1 MFSGGDAAPAGQ
13 GPAGGAAPGPGR
25 AGLTVPILD
34 VAGGYQNVP
43 EETTTDRDATVVL
56 GEEPPAAPRAGRA
69 CPRCRNRY
77 SGEVL
82 FCPFDGEPTGVA
94 PTWDP
99 SRDPLVGLTLVGRYA
114 VEAVLAEG
122 GMGTVYRVRHT
133 ALGNAFA
140 MKVLRRDLAHEPDL
154 VARLV
159 DEARATAAVGH
170 PNIVAVTDYGEIGSE
185 LLPDLGTLRLPYFVM
200 ELVGGQSLAELLRAE
215 GRIEPLRLAGILLQC
230 AAALDA
236 AHKAGIVHRD
246 LKPDNIRL
254 SRSELGEE
262 IAKVLDFGVA
272 KVIGSSRRTQAGMV
286 FGTPHYMS
294 PEQGQGQAVDAR
306 TDIYALGVIAYE
318 CLAGRVPF
326 AADSYMGVVTKHLY
340 ARPEPIPSPQAE
352 ALVSVA
358 MRCLEKRPEDRF
370 QSMGELAAALE
381 LTRTGVGVAAAA
393 RRNGLGLRPREPSL
407 AERESVPL
415 KRSVPGWVWAVAVLG
430 GGALAVVAFALSQRT
445 DGDGSAARGA
455 AEVPA
460 ERAGS
465 TAAPTATAA
474 RTGEGPAA
482 AASSAPPETTPS
494 AVATAS
500 SAASSVPVV
509 TSGLRP
515 PPASTRPPAKPP
527 PPPVKPPKPGG
538 GDVVDPWR
546 R

>member
-1 MFSGGDAAPAGQ
+1 M
-13 GPAGGAAPGPGR
+13 
-25 AGLTVPILD
+25 PILD
-34 VAGGYQNVP
+34 VAGARPVVA
-43 EETTTDRDATVVL
+43 EETTSDRDATVVL
-56 GEEPPAAPRAGRA
+56 GEEPAVAPRAGRA

-77 SGEVL
+77 SGEVA

-94 PTWDP
+94 PIWDP
-99 SRDPLVGLTLVGRYA
+99 SRDPLVGLTLVGRYT

-122 GMGTVYRVRHT
+122 GMGTVYRVRHK

-294 PEQGQGQAVDAR
+294 PEQGQGQPVDAR

-381 LTRTGVGVAAAA
+381 RTRTGVGVAAAA
-393 RRNGLGLRPREPSL
+393 RRGGLGLRPREPSL
-407 AERESVPL
+407 AEGDSVPL
-415 KRSVPGWVWAVAVLG
+415 KRSLPGWVWAAAVLG
-430 GGALAVVAFALSQRT
+430 GGALAVAAFALSQRT
-445 DGDGSAARGA
+445 DGDGAAA
-455 AEVPA
+455 
-460 ERAGS
+460 S
-465 TAAPTATAA
+465 TAAGAASEHAASTAPTTTATQ
-474 RTGEGPAA
+474 TGQDPAA
-482 AASSAPPETTPS
+482 AVSSAPPDPVPS
-494 AVATAS
+494 AAVTAS
-500 SAASSVPVV
+500 STASAVPAA
-509 TSGLRP
+509 TSGPRP
-515 PPASTRPPAKPP
+515 PPASARPPAKPP
-527 PPPVKPPKPGG
+527 PPAVKPPKPGG
-538 GDVVDPWR
+538 GDVVDPWQR
-546 R
+546 